1 MKAYLFESGGTVAAN
16 VCGNFVPNYTRRLSF
31 GRLAQS
37 PLQETLL
44 VMQGLIPVGRA
55 LVRFG

>member
-1 MKAYLFESGGTVAAN
+1 MTLYFSESGGTIAAN
-16 VCGNFVPNYTRRLSF
+16 VCGNFEPNYTRRLSF
-31 GRLAQS
+31 GRLAQGR
-37 PLQETLL
+37 PEETLL